1 MSSILRWKKILFI
14 FWYKCDSQ
22 RNWDV
27 VIIALSMANE
37 AARKL
42 SLSLHSDV
50 NVLVIGVLI
59 PPLLWLYGS
68 NEAGAWLSLI
78 FVITGRDLENFVCI
92 LIVQRIVD

>member
-1 MSSILRWKKILFI
+1 M
-14 FWYKCDSQ
+14 
-22 RNWDV
+22 V
-27 VIIALSMANE
+27 NE

-78 FVITGRDLENFVCI
+78 FVITGGLLSSGRNLENFVCI
-92 LIVQRIVD
+92 LIVQMIVD

>member
-1 MSSILRWKKILFI
+1 
-14 FWYKCDSQ
+14 
-22 RNWDV
+22 
-27 VIIALSMANE
+27 MANE

-68 NEAGAWLSLI
+68 NEAGA
-78 FVITGRDLENFVCI
+78 
-92 LIVQRIVD
+92 